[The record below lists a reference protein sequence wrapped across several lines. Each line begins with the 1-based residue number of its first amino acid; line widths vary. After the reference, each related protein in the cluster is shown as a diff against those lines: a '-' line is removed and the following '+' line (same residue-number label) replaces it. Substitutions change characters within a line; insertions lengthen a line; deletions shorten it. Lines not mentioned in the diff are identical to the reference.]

1 MAKMIIEGSPEKLAT
16 IKNRFRSLKGVRFS
30 SYTEQSSRRNDVAVL
45 SGISPSSDPSEGVKR
60 RTRKPKTKE

>member
-30 SYTEQSSRRNDVAVL
+30 SYTEQSNIRNDVAVL
-45 SGISPSSDPSEGVKR
+45 SGISPSSDPSEGVRRRKR
-60 RTRKPKTKE
+60 RPKTEE